1 MTTLERAKR
10 TLAVLEEN
18 LAVQIKI
25 HNHSYD
31 AIVRLGAE
39 IEILKSKFGLFT
51 EIDEQHKEK
60 YKEHY
65 EKEKVN

>member
-1 MTTLERAKR
+1 MTTLERAKK
-10 TLAVLEEN
+10 TLAALEED
-18 LAVQIKI
+18 LAVQVKI
-25 HNHSYD
+25 YD
-31 AIVRLGAE
+31 HAE
-39 IEILKSKFGLFT
+39 GKMKRIMTEIALIKSKFGLFS

>member
-25 HNHSYD
+25 YD
-31 AIVRLGAE
+31 HAEGKMKRIRAE
-39 IEILKSKFGLFT
+39 IASIKSKFGLFT
-51 EIDEQHKEK
+51 ELDAMHKDKYPEK
-60 YKEHY
+60 Y

>member
-1 MTTLERAKR
+1 MTTLERAKK
-10 TLAVLEEN
+10 TLAALEED

-25 HNHSYD
+25 YD
-31 AIVRLGAE
+31 HANNKMKRIKTE
-39 IEILKSKFGLFT
+39 IELIKSKFGLFT